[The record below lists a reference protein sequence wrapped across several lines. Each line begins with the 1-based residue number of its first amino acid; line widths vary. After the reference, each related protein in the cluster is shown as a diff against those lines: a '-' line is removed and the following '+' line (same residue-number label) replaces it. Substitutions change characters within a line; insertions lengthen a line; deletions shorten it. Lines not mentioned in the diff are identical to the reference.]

1 MKYTIR
7 QPQSFCEI
15 GRKDNQ
21 EDFLWPAP
29 DSVTTEQRI
38 FIMCDGVGGQE
49 SGEVASMTAATAIG
63 TYLTEHW
70 PSDGVAD
77 KSLFEAA
84 LEHAY
89 NALDDADHSNS
100 VRKMAT
106 TMTCVVLHRG
116 GALVAHI
123 GDSRIYIVRPSRVNE
138 AAINS
143 QPVTDAFIYESS
155 DHSLANDLYRIG
167 ELTEEEYRNFPQK
180 NVITRAMQPHGER
193 RCRADIYN
201 ITDLR
206 SGDYVFLCSDGVL
219 EQLTDERLCTIV
231 ADTNSDE
238 EKIATILSICEGRT
252 RDNHTCWLV
261 PLEEVTPEPGDE
273 QRAIAILPPVRKPK
287 PAEPSAPAP
296 TAEPTTSAELTTS
309 ASYGNTSADSNDYAS
324 APVQNSRSSQDSL
337 SGPTYDSSKPSGKYD
352 NPKPTK
358 KTAIMA
364 AAACLLALLIVGGVY
379 YFLSKDSD
387 KKKPDIEML
396 NNKKPDHEKADKD
409 NAGKNLEQQV
419 EQFEEKIEEQL
430 EERLEQ
436 NEEALEEFFEVI
448 GPEKKDIVISDKHG
462 NKVTINSKGSI
473 TNQGQTSTNTND
485 EGIHVFLAG
494 RPAVVIDKDRKCHP
508 LCEGITI
515 NGKTPKPVTPTQ
527 EKKDNGEN
535 PNKDNSNGATS
546 PEL

>member
-7 QPQSFCEI
+7 QPKSFCEI

-63 TYLTEHW
+63 TYLTENM

-84 LEHAY
+84 LEQAY
-89 NALDDADHSNS
+89 NALDDADHSDS

-143 QPVTDAFIYESS
+143 QPVTDAFIYKSS
-155 DHSLANDLYRIG
+155 DHSLVNDLYRIG
-167 ELTEEEYRNFPQK
+167 ELTEEEVRNFPQK

-206 SGDYVFLCSDGVL
+206 SGDYLFLCSDGVL

-273 QRAIAILPPVRKPK
+273 QRAIAVLPPVRKLK
-287 PAEPSAPAP
+287 VAEHVAHASSGNLSNSVDYDGATNEVTGNA
-296 TAEPTTSAELTTS
+296 S
-309 ASYGNTSADSNDYAS
+309 ASTGDYTSVPAQGSNSPQGHLNGQSYD
-324 APVQNSRSSQDSL
+324 
-337 SGPTYDSSKPSGKYD
+337 PTRPSGKYD
-352 NPKPTK
+352 SPAPTDGKNK
-358 KTAIMA
+358 KIALMA
-364 AAACLLALLIVGGVY
+364 AAACLLAVLIVGGVY
-379 YFLSKDSD
+379 YFLTKDAD
-387 KKKPDIEML
+387 KKKPDTEL
-396 NNKKPDHEKADKD
+396 FNHQQSDKAKANTD
-409 NAGKNLEQQV
+409 NAGKNREQQV
-419 EQFEEKIEEQL
+419 EQLEETIEEQL
-430 EERLEQ
+430 EARHEQ
-436 NEEALEEFFEVI
+436 NEEKLEELFEMI
-448 GPEKKDIVISDKHG
+448 DPGKKDIVISDKHG
-462 NKVTINSKGSI
+462 NKITINSKGGS
-473 TNQGQTSTNTND
+473 TTKGNSVTVNQSN
-485 EGIHVFLAG
+485 EGTEVLFG
-494 RPAVVIDKDRKCHP
+494 GKPAVFIDKDRKCHP
-508 LCEGITI
+508 LSEEITI
-515 NGKTPKPVTPTQ
+515 NGQSPKPVAKDEKAD
-527 EKKDNGEN
+527 EKKPGDE
-535 PNKDNSNGATS
+535 K